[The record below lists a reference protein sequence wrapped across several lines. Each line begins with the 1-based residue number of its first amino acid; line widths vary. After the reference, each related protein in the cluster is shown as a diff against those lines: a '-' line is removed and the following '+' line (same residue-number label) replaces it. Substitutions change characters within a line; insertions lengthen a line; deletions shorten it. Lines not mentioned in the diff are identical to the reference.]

1 MGSEGPPLEALL
13 HRLVET
19 PSEFLAEPRIGQ
31 QGEVDVAAVVWD
43 VLRDLGAK
51 PPAESEMSQFRPR
64 AAGAK
69 AKRNQLQLV
78 LLTCWILGDSW
89 FRNQPELATKA
100 HAFLEQTLSELE
112 AYLPAGRLL
121 NDPDRREELVRRLLH
136 ELDLRP
142 AGETAA
148 QAADRLQT
156 LDSAERERVLREA
169 AKAERRAQ
177 AVREA
182 MARAAAQDAANRYG
196 E

>member
-1 MGSEGPPLEALL
+1 
-13 HRLVET
+13 
-19 PSEFLAEPRIGQ
+19 
-31 QGEVDVAAVVWD
+31 
-43 VLRDLGAK
+43 
-51 PPAESEMSQFRPR
+51 
-64 AAGAK
+64 
-69 AKRNQLQLV
+69 
-78 LLTCWILGDSW
+78 
-89 FRNQPELATKA
+89 
-100 HAFLEQTLSELE
+100 
-112 AYLPAGRLL
+112 
-121 NDPDRREELVRRLLH
+121 LVRRLLH

-177 AVREA
+177 AVRDA